1 MPGRDFRISFNS
13 IGGWLTGW
21 LRSMMPISAAP
32 SAGDPQY
39 NNTDFVIWKPFDN
52 SADCALT
59 WEQYFKPAE
68 MNLRGMIRW
77 QGVMGLLSVEHATDF
92 NSAATVYE
100 IALHDQYN
108 NPVTDCTLCL
118 RIWNDID
125 TVLRVVMCKKERN
138 GGIISYTAVTPV
150 RGIGAPS
157 SQNDMFVYAVAGPIT
172 TGGHMGYGGGLI
184 YNMQNIDTGEMVQ
197 CEGEIFVASED
208 AFKYNLSGYM
218 PDEELLDP
226 TVGPPSDP
234 GGYGP
239 TPSGGG
245 GIGGIGGPDPTFDF
259 DSDPIDISPLPP
271 GISELGFINIYKCAA
286 GSLNLLGAT
295 LFPDVSSATDVM
307 TAITAMSD
315 AIWNSKLI
323 DYVISIH
330 MIPADVPAGSD
341 EDIKIGTRTL
351 TGIKGARVQG
361 DYVEVDLGTL
371 KIDETYTS
379 FIDYHSRA
387 RLFLPFYGFVEIK
400 PEYWQSATLHVIYR
414 FNVVD
419 GSFIAFVK
427 SRVERHQP
435 TMESLVGQYSG
446 SACIHCPASGVS
458 YASMFSGIA
467 SNAAGMAVSMAG
479 GNVAGVASSALNVAN
494 ASQGNMQHGGS
505 YNSSA
510 SIMGHRY
517 PYLLIERPVSQF
529 PTKYGHEVGFP
540 LWVTKTIGSCKGF
553 TIANDAVLDGIPCT
567 QSEKERI
574 QQYLKSGVIIK

>member
-1 MPGRDFRISFNS
+1 MPGTDFRISFNS
-13 IGGWLTGW
+13 VGGWLRGR
-21 LRSMMPISAAP
+21 LRGMTPLSAAP
-32 SAGDPQY
+32 SRGDPVY
-39 NNTDFVIWKPFDN
+39 SDTAFVSWNPYSFSNDEI
-52 SADCALT
+52 LT
-59 WEQYFKPAE
+59 WDQYYKE
-68 MNLRGMIRW
+68 CTNNLRGQVKVNGII
-77 QGVMGLLSVEHATDF
+77 GILTSEGATSYA
-92 NSAATVYE
+92 SAALIAEFALHDEYDNPLTNCTLCVRAWADST
-100 IALHDQYN
+100 IALHYYLQ
-108 NPVTDCTLCL
+108 
-118 RIWNDID
+118 R
-125 TVLRVVMCKKERN
+125 KEVN
-138 GGIISYTAVTPV
+138 GGIATYTSLTPEGIIPNYTGPLVSYA
-150 RGIGAPS
+150 
-157 SQNDMFVYAVAGPIT
+157 YLVAGVIT
-172 TGGHMGYGGGLI
+172 TGGHIGYGCGFVT
-184 YNMQNIDTGEMVQ
+184 NNQDENTGVMPQ
-197 CEGEIFVASED
+197 IEGVIFVASET
-208 AFKYNLSGYM
+208 AFKYNLLGGM
-218 PDEELLDP
+218 PDEELFDP
-226 TVGPPSDP
+226 TVGPESEP

-239 TPSGGG
+239 GGG
-245 GIGGIGGPDPTFDF
+245 GTIGGIGGPDPTFDF

-330 MIPADVPAGSD
+330 MVPADVPAGSD

-351 TGIKGARVQG
+351 TGIKGARVQS

-371 KIDETYTS
+371 KIDEAYTS

-400 PEYWQSATLHVIYR
+400 PEFWQSATLHVIYR

-427 SRVERHQP
+427 SKVERHQP

-479 GNVAGVASSALNVAN
+479 GNVAGVASSALNVAS

-517 PYLLIERPVSQF
+517 PYLLIERPVSQY
-529 PTKYGHEVGFP
+529 PAKYGHEVGFP
-540 LWVTKTIGSCKGF
+540 LWVAKKLGNCQGF

-574 QQYLKSGVIIK
+574 RQYLKSGIIIK